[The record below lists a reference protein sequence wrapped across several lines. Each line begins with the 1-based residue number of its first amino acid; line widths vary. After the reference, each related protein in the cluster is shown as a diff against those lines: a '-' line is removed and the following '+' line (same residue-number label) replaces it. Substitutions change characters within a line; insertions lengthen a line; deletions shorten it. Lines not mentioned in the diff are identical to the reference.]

1 MIRELWPGCKTVNG
15 RPRHPQR
22 QDSVERVNKEIKKV
36 LGALMH
42 KNNDLYWVKY
52 VPIPQYS
59 INTSLHSTLEN
70 YSPYKV
76 LQSGSLIMNSLI
88 MNIRLL

>member
-59 INTSLHSTLEN
+59 HGICIVLSSLNMKYLYHEQDFWS
-70 YSPYKV
+70 
-76 LQSGSLIMNSLI
+76 QGGSQ
-88 MNIRLL
+88 